1 MRYNKTIA
9 RLCERMN
16 EKKGNYIILKVNTT
30 YRLEKD
36 GDTLRLYH
44 YNNLVGGVRLD
55 EKNRAILGSPISDSD
70 VRSLNTMWKYYMVGR
85 RAHLCRD
92 GVHVESI
99 SECSDNAVVF

>member
-1 MRYNKTIA
+1 MKYNRTIA

-44 YNNLVGGVRLD
+44 YNNLVGEYALTRRTGQSSAPL
-55 EKNRAILGSPISDSD
+55 SPT
-70 VRSLNTMWKYYMVGR
+70 VM
-85 RAHLCRD
+85 
-92 GVHVESI
+92 
-99 SECSDNAVVF
+99 